1 MESKSNARFLLIFLA
16 FCFYG
21 VANGQLR
28 FEAEQATYSSGLK
41 VSNTISGYS
50 GSGYVGNFANSNDKL
65 IFKFSLGVAAEY
77 NLSLGVAAPYGNKT
91 NFISVNGNKL
101 EFSILQSATF
111 SEKQLGKVRLI
122 AGENIVEVTPG
133 WGWFFVDYLSV
144 DPNTGPAV
152 DFNLTETLVNPNST
166 ENTRKLYQ
174 FLRDNFRKKIISGVM
189 TLESFDETNWI
200 KQQTGKEPALAG
212 IDFMHCNRGYTWYNN
227 NTPVNDVTTWYDKN
241 GIPALCWHWRDPSRV
256 TEAFYTS
263 ETSFDVS
270 KIFDEN
276 SSEYKTMISDIDYIA
291 GLLKQLSDNNV
302 PVLWRPLHEASGGW
316 FWWGAKGA
324 GACKRL
330 WQIMFDRMVNYHQT
344 NNLIWIWTA
353 DTHETNMDW
362 YPGDEYVDILGVDIY
377 AEKGDFSSQYLV
389 FDKIKTDFEGKKMV
403 TLSECGI
410 VLDPDNLENDQAGW
424 SYFMSWYGDFVRDGI
439 YNPLS
444 HWQKVMN
451 HEHVITLDEMPDL
464 KEYVTVL
471 KETNPVPEENFAVSI
486 DYLHR
491 TLQINPINFTGDFDL
506 EIYTLNG
513 NLCYSE
519 KKQNG
524 KIRILLSELPE
535 GFVVVV
541 LRSPEKVFRFK
552 VII

>member
-1 MESKSNARFLLIFLA
+1 MESKSIHKFLLVFLA

-28 FEAEQATYSSGLK
+28 FEAEQATFSSGLT
-41 VSNTISGYS
+41 VSNTISGHS

-65 IFKFSLGVAAEY
+65 VFQFSLGVAAEY

-101 EFSILQSATF
+101 EFSVLQSATF
-111 SEKQLGKVRLI
+111 SEKQLGKVRLM
-122 AGENIVEVTPG
+122 AGENIVEITPG

-152 DFNLTETLVNPNST
+152 DFNLSETLVNPSST

-200 KQQTGKEPALAG
+200 KQQTGKEPALTG

-227 NTPVNDVTTWYDKN
+227 NTPVNDATIWYDKN

-256 TEAFYTS
+256 TEAFYTG

-276 SSEYKTMISDIDYIA
+276 SSEYKAMISDIDYIA

-324 GACKRL
+324 GACKKL
-330 WQIMFDRMVNYHQT
+330 WQIMFDRMVNYHQV
-344 NNLIWIWTA
+344 NNLIWIWTT

-410 VLDPDNLENDQAGW
+410 VPDPDNLKNDQAGW
-424 SYFMSWYGDFVRDGI
+424 SYFMPWYGDFVRDGI
-439 YNPLS
+439 YNPLP

-471 KETNPVPEENFAVSI
+471 KETNPVPEENFAVSV

-506 EIYTLNG
+506 EIYELNG

-524 KIRILLSELPE
+524 KILILLSELPE